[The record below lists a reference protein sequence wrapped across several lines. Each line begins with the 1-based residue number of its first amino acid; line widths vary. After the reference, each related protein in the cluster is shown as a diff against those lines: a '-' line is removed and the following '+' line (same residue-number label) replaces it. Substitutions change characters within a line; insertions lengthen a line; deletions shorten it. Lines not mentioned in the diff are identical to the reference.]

1 MSVKHTIACC
11 TVAAS
16 TVASCFAAAPSQIDV
31 FAGETQNAT
40 SGNDIQQLRKL
51 ALSTGWEFSP
61 NDITDAY
68 LKGLGINRVRC
79 INIDR
84 FPGEFDANGAYK
96 IHGHMTTR
104 LDRHLDT
111 CAALDAIPHLIIGP
125 SMPEA
130 LIRRAEPKEVRE
142 GIMGNVGISGR
153 RYGPSDYT
161 LYRNYFEAVF
171 EYILVE
177 KGLTNAVFEAFN
189 EADIGGG
196 FMYETPE
203 VPGRGSKEAYDNLLK
218 NYRTIAEAAAR
229 FEARHP
235 GRKVVLG
242 GPALAWAYTFKF
254 GDFNWGNRFVE
265 DCAREKIKLDFI
277 GVHYYGNISP
287 ISGETNTEYN
297 AYPSFAKMVASLKET
312 IAKHK
317 PGLPIYM
324 TEYGPSFEVTSR
336 PRAMV
341 NANSMGA
348 AWNMAFMKAM
358 LEAGI
363 DTAIYLVTTDLSRK
377 DKNTEQ
383 PGNIWGWC
391 SYFVNPDVFGYPY
404 PKAPYH
410 AVKMIGELRGTRV
423 KLDRAG
429 GNTDAIAAMDR
440 EQKTLQLLLWNYAA
454 DIPEFDLAIDR
465 SAPEPLAITIR
476 DARALFAGNPRM
488 ISKLVDAE
496 HGNIVRL
503 RESDEPLTMAAASAA
518 VTEHGAVELDGDTL
532 VISFTMPPSSVAMIE
547 LGPSPAFRT
556 PDIPYSEE
564 AASLLQ
570 AGRREI
576 RRHEHGRAIKSF
588 EKALAVSDA
597 ADHQKSDALA
607 QLLAG
612 AVMRRD
618 RNAILKTSLELI
630 ALTNALPEHRS
641 HALIAAADQYRNQKK
656 LDKSTELCRELL
668 TFSHNRYD
676 RMRAELCV
684 GYNLMDQEKHD
695 EAVKMFEEVHR
706 QDYFGGHRYR
716 VPAYLAT
723 AQCRIIQ
730 ADHAKAIDAYE
741 AVLTDP
747 GIHGDGSE
755 THQLFA
761 VNGIARC
768 YFALDR
774 PEKAREILEQAGT
787 FQRDI
792 PARP

>member
-1 MSVKHTIACC
+1 MNTCGA
-11 TVAAS
+11 VAAS
-16 TVASCFAAAPSQIDV
+16 TVAACFAAAPSQIDV
-31 FAGETQNAT
+31 FAGETQNVT
-40 SGNDIQQLRKL
+40 SGNDIRQLKRL

-61 NDITDAY
+61 NGITDAY
-68 LKGLGINRVRC
+68 LKDLGIDRVRC

-84 FPGEFDANGAYK
+84 FPGEFDATGRYT

-125 SMPEA
+125 SMPDA
-130 LIRRAEPKEVRE
+130 LIRRAVPKEVRE

-265 DCAREKIKLDFI
+265 DCARNDIKLDFI

-287 ISGETNTEYN
+287 ISGETRTEYN
-297 AYPSFAKMVASLKET
+297 AYPSFVKMVASLKQT

-317 PGLPIYM
+317 PGLPIYV

-341 NANSMGA
+341 NGDSTGA
-348 AWNMAFMKAM
+348 AWDMAFMKAM
-358 LEAGI
+358 LESGI
-363 DTAIYLVTTDLSRK
+363 DTAIYLVTTDIARK
-377 DKNTEQ
+377 DKGTERLS
-383 PGNIWGWC
+383 NVWGWC
-391 SYFVNPDVFGYPY
+391 SFFVNPDVFGYPY

-410 AVKMIGELRGTRV
+410 AFKMISELKGTRV

-429 GNTDAIAAMDR
+429 GNTDAIAAMDP

-454 DIPEFDLAIDR
+454 DIPEVQLAIDR
-465 SAPEPLAITIR
+465 SVPEPLAITIR

-496 HGNIVRL
+496 HGNIMRL
-503 RESDEPLTMAAASAA
+503 RESDEPLTMAAAYAA
-518 VTEHGAVELDGDTL
+518 VTEHGVVELDGDAL
-532 VISFTMPPSSVAMIE
+532 VIHFTMPPSSVAMID
-547 LGPSPAFRT
+547 LGPSPAFST
-556 PDIPYSEE
+556 PDIPYSED

-570 AGRREI
+570 VGRREM
-576 RRHEHGRAIKSF
+576 RSHEHGRAIKAF
-588 EKALAVSDA
+588 EQALAVPDA
-597 ADHQKSDALA
+597 ADYQKSDALD
-607 QLLAG
+607 QLLACAG
-612 AVMRRD
+612 IRRD
-618 RNAILKTSLELI
+618 RKAILETSLELI
-630 ALTNALPEHRS
+630 ALRNALPEHRS
-641 HALIAAADQYRNQKK
+641 HALIAAADQYRNQGER
-656 LDKSTELCRELL
+656 DRSTELCRKLL
-668 TFSHNRYD
+668 TFSRDRYD

-684 GYNLMDQEKHD
+684 GYNLMDQGQYD
-695 EAVKMFEEVHR
+695 EAVTMFEEVHR

-716 VPAYLAT
+716 IPAYLAT

-730 ADHAKAIDAYE
+730 ADHAGAIEAYE
-741 AVLTDP
+741 AVLTNP
-747 GIHGDGSE
+747 GIHDDGSE
-755 THQLFA
+755 TYRLFA

-768 YFALDR
+768 YFALGR
-774 PEKAREILEQAGT
+774 PEKARAILQQAGT

-792 PARP
+792 PASF